1 MYCIGRF
8 DIIQSYMYELSVCC
22 GGKADPSMTQF
33 SVRKPYT
40 VFVAVV
46 AIIVFGIISYIRM
59 TPDLMPNMDYPY
71 VVVVTTYPGAAPE
84 EVEAVVTKPMEQTMA
99 TLNDIKSLTSSSAEN
114 YSMLILEFEQDTNM
128 DGAVVDIL
136 QGVQRISGDWD
147 DTVGTPN
154 IIRIN
159 PSMIPVMVAAV
170 DSADMDR
177 YTLGRFAQNTLIPAL
192 EGTTGLASVSVGGL
206 VERTLTVAV
215 NQEKLDAVNDRI
227 AEAIDASLEEARQ
240 ALEDAQKEIDDA
252 RDAVNAGTA
261 QLQHAPS
268 AMTGGMSQSAD
279 QISGIMS
286 NVQET
291 ASQIAAAQAVQASLA
306 TQLAEAEAAE
316 QAQRQELEALD
327 QEIAAL
333 ESDRAFYGQLIGG
346 GYDSFPDDTSLDDPA
361 LGLDEGLIAAM
372 QERGCFRLQEVR
384 LQYSLADAQLSVT
397 LAQRDALASTVDASA
412 AQTQQLREQLEAN
425 EQRIAQLESSARQQM
440 DSLNQMQA
448 QLETLPSQ
456 ILSGVT
462 QISLAGGQLAAA
474 QASLTAAQE
483 QLDQAVSALEDQLE
497 AAIKT
502 ADMHTIITLDMVT
515 SLLRA
520 QDLDMPAGY
529 VYDENGNEV
538 LVTVG
543 NGIGGI
549 DELRVLPLFD
559 TGIDGMEPILLED
572 VADIYLADNSEEIYA
587 TLNGNDGLLMIFS
600 KQSNFATARVSDN
613 LRKTFRQ
620 IETDH
625 PGITFTPLMDQGD
638 YIYLIRDSILSSLGW
653 GVVFSVLVLFLF
665 LMDWRP
671 TVITL
676 LSIPISLM
684 ATLTMMYFAGVSI
697 NVMSLSGLAV
707 SVGMLVDNS
716 VVVIENT
723 YRLRALGENTMRSA
737 VSGARQV
744 GGAVA
749 ASTLTTVCVF
759 IPIAFVSGLTRELF
773 TDMVLTLSFALLS
786 SLAVALTLV
795 PAMAG
800 KLLEHAR
807 PRSGGFQRVMPAYR
821 RSVVWAVK
829 HKAVVI
835 LLALA
840 LLAGSGWL
848 VLDRGYTFMPTMEME
863 QMMVTLTMPEGA
875 SFAETT
881 AMADVV
887 TGRILTVDGVET
899 VGGSIVSSTD
909 LDLTAF
915 TAEGDVSFYVLI
927 REKGPRASAVAAD
940 INAACADLPCTV
952 NADANSLMSTMTE
965 SIAGSGI
972 TIRVYANDLDALR
985 RSADAVAERLS
996 RVEGAVAVKAGKED
1010 PTPEIHFT
1018 VDKEKAASYGF
1029 TVAQVYMEVAK
1040 ALTGSAQVMELQDGE
1055 DTYTLS
1061 VETSKK
1067 DTITPDYIRHLV
1079 LDVTMKDGS
1088 EKKIALLAMAK
1099 VTATESLATI
1109 NRLNQRRYLEVTA
1122 DIADGYNVTKVTDRA
1137 EEALADLELEDGV
1150 TVSFAGERESI
1161 MDALKQLLLLLV
1173 VGVLLVYL
1181 VMVGQFQNLKAPF
1194 IVMFTIPL
1202 AFTGGFLALL
1212 ICGMEI
1218 NILSMLGMIMLVGII
1233 VNNGIVLVDYIN
1245 QLRLAGMERREAI
1258 AEAAVTRLRP
1268 ILMTSITTILG
1279 LVVMALGRTEATSL
1293 IQPLAV
1299 TCIGGLLYATLMTL
1313 YLVPVMYDIFSKK
1326 ELYQVAEEDLVLSE
1340 K

>member
-1 MYCIGRF
+1 
-8 DIIQSYMYELSVCC
+8 
-22 GGKADPSMTQF
+22 MTKF

-46 AIIVFGIISYIRM
+46 AILVFGIISYIRM

-84 EVEAVVTKPMEQTMA
+84 EVEAVITKPMEQTMA
-99 TLNDIKSLTSSSAEN
+99 TLNDIKSLQSTSAEN
-114 YSMLILEFEQDTNM
+114 YSLLMLEFEQNTNM
-128 DGAVVDIL
+128 ESAVVDIL
-136 QGVQRISGDWD
+136 QGVQRLSGDWD
-147 DTVGTPN
+147 ETVGTPN

-159 PSMIPVMVAAV
+159 PNMIPVMVAAV

-177 YTLGRFAQNTLIPAL
+177 YDLARFAQNTLIPAL
-192 EGTTGLASVSVGGL
+192 EGTTGLASVSAGGL

-215 NQEKLDAVNDRI
+215 NDEKLDETNERI
-227 AEAIDASLEEARQ
+227 AQAIDRSLDEARR
-240 ALEDAQKEIDDA
+240 ALEDAQQEIDDA

-261 QLQHAPS
+261 QLQYAPS
-268 AMTGGMSQSAD
+268 AITGSMNQSAG
-279 QISGIMS
+279 QISDIMS
-286 NVQET
+286 NVQAT
-291 ASQIAAAQAVQASLA
+291 TSQIAAAQAARVALEA
-306 TQLAEAEAAE
+306 QLAEAEAAE
-316 QAQRQELEALD
+316 QEQREALAAVD
-327 QEIAAL
+327 GEIAAL

-346 GYDSFPDDTSLDDPA
+346 AFDAYPDETALDDPE

-372 QERGCFRLQEVR
+372 QGRDCYTLQAVR
-384 LQYSLADAQLSVT
+384 LQYSLADAQLSVKQ
-397 LAQRDALASTVDASA
+397 AEREALAGTMDVYA
-412 AQTQQLREQLEAN
+412 AQTQQVRDQIAAN
-425 EQRIAQLESSARQQM
+425 DALIAQLETSARQQM
-440 DSLNQMQA
+440 DSLSQMQE
-448 QLETLPSQ
+448 QLATLPSQ

-474 QASLTAAQE
+474 QSSLTAAQE
-483 QLDQAVSALEDQLE
+483 QLNQAVSALETQLE

-502 ADMHTIITLDMVT
+502 ADMHAIITLDMVT
-515 SLLRA
+515 SILRA
-520 QDLDMPAGY
+520 QDFDMPAGY
-529 VYDENGNEV
+529 VYDEKGSGV
-538 LVTVG
+538 VVTVG
-543 NGIGGI
+543 NGIHGI
-549 DELRVLPLFD
+549 EELRTLPLFD
-559 TGIDGMEPILLED
+559 PGIEGLEPIRLSD
-572 VADIYLADNSEEIYA
+572 VADIFLSDNADEIYA
-587 TLNGNDGLLMIFS
+587 TLNGNDGLLLIFS
-600 KQSNFATARVSDN
+600 KQSNYATAQVSDN
-613 LRKTFRQ
+613 LHKTFRQ
-620 IETDH
+620 IEGEY

-676 LSIPISLM
+676 MSIPISLM

-697 NVMSLSGLAV
+697 NVMSLSGLAI

-723 YRLRALGENTMRSA
+723 YRLRSLGENTMRSA

-786 SLAVALTLV
+786 SLVVALTLV

-800 KLLEHAR
+800 KLLERAR
-807 PRSGGFQRVMPAYR
+807 PPREGAFQRMMPAYR
-821 RSVVWAVK
+821 KSVVWAVR

-840 LLAGSGWL
+840 LLLGSGAL
-848 VLDRGYTFMPTMEME
+848 VLDRGFTFMPSMEME
-863 QMMVTLTMPEGA
+863 QMMVSLTMPEDA
-875 SFAETT
+875 SFAET
-881 AMADVV
+881 AQMADIVA
-887 TGRILTVDGVET
+887 GRILSVDGVET
-899 VGGSIVSSTD
+899 VGGSIGQSTG
-909 LDLTAF
+909 LDLSSF
-915 TAEGDVSFYVLI
+915 SSEGDVSFYVLL
-927 REKGPRASAVAAD
+927 REKGPRASVVAAE

-952 NADANSLMSTMTE
+952 NADANSLMSSMTE
-965 SIAGSGI
+965 ALSGSGI
-972 TIRVYANDLDALR
+972 TIRVYANDLDVLR
-985 RSADAVAERLS
+985 RTGDAVAERLS
-996 RVEGAVAVKAGKED
+996 RVEGTANVQAGEED

-1018 VDKEKAASYGF
+1018 VDKEKAAAEGL

-1040 ALTGSAQVMELQDGE
+1040 ALTGSAEVMELQDGE

-1061 VETSKK
+1061 VETAKK
-1067 DTITPDYIRHLV
+1067 ETITPDYIKHLT
-1079 LDVTMKDGS
+1079 LTITKKDGT
-1088 EKKIALLAMAK
+1088 EKKVPLLGLAK
-1099 VTATESLATI
+1099 VTATESLTTI
-1109 NRLNQRRYLEVTA
+1109 HRLDQRRYLDVTA
-1122 DIADGYNVTKVTDRA
+1122 EIADGYNVTKVTDRA
-1137 EEALADLELEDGV
+1137 ENALSGMELESGASIV
-1150 TVSFAGERESI
+1150 FTGERESI
-1161 MDALKQLLLLLV
+1161 VDALEQLLLLLA
-1173 VGVLLVYL
+1173 VGILLVYL
-1181 VMVGQFQNLKAPF
+1181 VMVAQFQNLKAPF

-1245 QLRLAGMERREAI
+1245 QLRLAGTERREAI

-1279 LVVMALGRTEATSL
+1279 LVVMALGRSEATSL

-1326 ELYQVAEEDLVLSE
+1326 ELYHVAEEDLELSD